1 MEAKVGRVEEIDPFE
16 RVRAPKGSCVVTAVV
31 VMDVS

>member
-16 RVRAPKGSCVVTAVV
+16 RVRAPKGSCVVLLLL
-31 VMDVS
+31 S